1 MNLIQSCIRHPVS
14 TTVGVL
20 FLILFGVV
28 ALINLPIQLAPDVDK
43 PEITV
48 TTIWP
53 GASPLEIERDIIDEQ
68 EEELKS
74 LEGLVRM
81 RSESRDGIGVIT
93 LRFQVGTDKDAVKCE
108 RFAHDDVWCV
118 PIELSFE
125 PEASAALIAL
135 VLRHNEERRWISP

>member
-1 MNLIQSCIRHPVS
+1 MNLIKTCIRYPVT

-20 FLILFGVV
+20 FLILFGTV
-28 ALINLPIQLAPDVDK
+28 ALINLPIQLTPDVDK

-53 GASPLEIERDIIDEQ
+53 GASPQEVERDIIDEQ

-81 RSESRDGIGVIT
+81 RSESHDGQGVIT
-93 LRFQVGTDKDAVKCE
+93 LRFQVGTDKDAAMLKVSNRLDQVESYPANVEKP
-108 RFAHDDVWCV
+108 V
-118 PIELSFE
+118 
-125 PEASAALIAL
+125 
-135 VLRHNEERRWISP
+135 ISGQAGV